1 MTLMDGTLALNGLD
15 YHEKCIMGGPDMRM
29 PRGDGTVKM
38 LRVSLAFMMN
48 KFAASI
54 QTITLSDAS
63 HVPCRFAD
71 GDVRSVSLM
80 NSYIAVHGQ
89 TWYESKFGAV
99 LFNPVE
105 REQYDKRILKLNA
118 LEKNGIKF
126 EQLNVELATTDVAT
140 VAKIQSIFDRSATL
154 NAFFK
159 GLREEFKDAFCMIT
173 QKWLDIFISIIILER
188 CTNPGSTWLIPT
200 TKVSRVTFTIEQT
213 DVFPP
218 DDVSENAGGGGLS
231 RKFGESTTMATY
243 GWEL

>member
-1 MTLMDGTLALNGLD
+1 MANVKTMKPDQEEAFIVTSENVQYHVYLRTRFKMDGSILSTGYRVAGKRHGCVSMTLMDGTLALNGLD

-99 LFNPVE
+99 MLV
-105 REQYDKRILKLNA
+105 ILP
-118 LEKNGIKF
+118 
-126 EQLNVELATTDVAT
+126 
-140 VAKIQSIFDRSATL
+140 S
-154 NAFFK
+154 
-159 GLREEFKDAFCMIT
+159 LRRFLIT
-173 QKWLDIFISIIILER
+173 SSR
-188 CTNPGSTWLIPT
+188 PT
-200 TKVSRVTFTIEQT
+200 MNRA
-213 DVFPP
+213 VFA
-218 DDVSENAGGGGLS
+218 S
-231 RKFGESTTMATY
+231 
-243 GWEL
+243 